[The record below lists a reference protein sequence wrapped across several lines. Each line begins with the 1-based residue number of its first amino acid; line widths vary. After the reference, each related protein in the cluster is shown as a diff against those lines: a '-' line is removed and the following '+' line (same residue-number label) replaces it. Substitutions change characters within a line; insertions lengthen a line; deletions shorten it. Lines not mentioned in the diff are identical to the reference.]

1 MEGEEFETMNTGST
15 SEAICCCEGK
25 QRYRAVS
32 GVGRVKVLL
41 LLSWMGLG
49 LYFGCF

>member
-15 SEAICCCEGK
+15 SEAIRCSEGK
-25 QRYRAVS
+25 QRYGAVS
-32 GVGRVKVLL
+32 GVGRVKVL